1 MSTTEVMLEEE
12 DQALS
17 CSLLSRFSEGIFIKL
32 NKLFILACNF
42 NVLFWEND
50 INMISKLNKKETV
63 KRVAKRIAKRVAKR
77 IKNKFDLSSI
87 IKLKV
92 WRSMQIVYHCWLV
105 TDWFLSFKLIVNYSK
120 N

>member
-1 MSTTEVMLEEE
+1 MLEEE

-17 CSLLSRFSEGIFIKL
+17 CSLLSRFSEDIFIEL

-42 NVLFWEND
+42 NVLFQED
-50 INMISKLNKKETV
+50 DMISKLNEKETA
-63 KRVAKRIAKRVAKR
+63 KRVAKRITKRVAKR

-92 WRSMQIVYHCWLV
+92 
-105 TDWFLSFKLIVNYSK
+105 
-120 N
+120 

>member
-1 MSTTEVMLEEE
+1 MSTTKATLKEE

-17 CSLLSRFSEGIFIKL
+17 CLLLSRFFEDIFIKL
-32 NKLFILACNF
+32 NKLFILICNLDVF
-42 NVLFWEND
+42 FQEND
-50 INMISKLNKKETV
+50 MISKLNEKEIEKK
-63 KRVAKRIAKRVAKR
+63 VAKR

-92 WRSMQIVYHCWLV
+92 WKSMQIIHHCWLV
-105 TDWFLSFKLIVNYSK
+105 IDWFLSFKLTINYSK

>member
-1 MSTTEVMLEEE
+1 MSTTETTLKEK

-17 CSLLSRFSEGIFIKL
+17 CSLLSRFSEDIFIKL

-42 NVLFWEND
+42 NVLFQED
-50 INMISKLNKKETV
+50 DMINKLNKKETA
-63 KRVAKRIAKRVAKR
+63 KRVAKRIAKKVAKR

-92 WRSMQIVYHCWLV
+92 WKSMQIMHYCWLV
-105 TDWFLSFKLIVNYSK
+105 TDWFLSFKLTVNYIK